1 MQSAILV
8 HSPLLVLSAILA
20 LSVILVELSL
30 FSAKSSSNA
39 KCSFSTKSS
48 FSRIDAMKKIINL
61 WTLSKNFGSVM
72 KPDFLSKGSMDICLG
87 GWGLEGL
94 FRKSFHGRC
103 PLGRGRHNVKKGYIY
118 LCVCARHFYQK
129 LIQMFRTTRV
139 VSRMARRIR
148 IAIRRIRMVI
158 RIVII
163 PRMVTIPR
171 KVTIHSH
178 DLLIYLE
185 YCR

>member
-1 MQSAILV
+1 
-8 HSPLLVLSAILA
+8 
-20 LSVILVELSL
+20 
-30 FSAKSSSNA
+30 
-39 KCSFSTKSS
+39 
-48 FSRIDAMKKIINL
+48 
-61 WTLSKNFGSVM
+61 
-72 KPDFLSKGSMDICLG
+72 
-87 GWGLEGL
+87 
-94 FRKSFHGRC
+94 
-103 PLGRGRHNVKKGYIY
+103 
-118 LCVCARHFYQK
+118 
-129 LIQMFRTTRV
+129 
-139 VSRMARRIR
+139 MARRIR